1 MKNIYRSILTVALGV
16 AAFSASAQDLDPTV
30 VVDRAYEGKL
40 MEVHKPLL
48 EMAVPDTV
56 MRFDLDFD
64 YSVFE
69 RPYKGSYEFN
79 PYLLSMKPAASG
91 DPSGKFYLR
100 AGAGYQL
107 RPELDVVWSPNVGTE
122 KFRMDVYASHRSYI
136 GNYRNPVKPADVLW
150 KGYDMD
156 SKAGVVLGCDWNTGS
171 MGIDVGY
178 YGLHQRDRR
187 WDRGYNG
194 LDASFGIGSKDMWA
208 RGFVYDFRADYRLAS
223 DVTKMN
229 VNSSDV
235 RRFGENVLDVSL
247 KAGAGLKENSWFRV
261 DAGLALAAYSG
272 DFKEAAADVYITPR
286 YLYRKGIFSADLGVK
301 VSKLIGKMLDEPTMD
316 ASGSVFMFDAKEQI
330 VYPDVEVRLNLFP
343 KFLAFFVKADGGNR
357 IESNASLLEK
367 NHFTNV
373 SVWHDMGVS
382 VERVAAKAGFDGS
395 IGSRFSYALYGGY
408 TNYASGVLDAVCL
421 LDGCSDGIGSAPCL
435 KYMPYQKL
443 YASLEWLWKGESF
456 AADGN
461 VTYTD
466 AFGAAFDPWTLCLA
480 PAAFTGD
487 VSFEYNYK
495 RRVFVGLDC
504 EFSSA
509 RKDVDKAYLIPGY
522 ADLGLSLEYMT
533 ARNISFWL
541 KGGNL
546 LGMAIQKNPFYA
558 VKGPYF
564 TLGICLNL

>member
-1 MKNIYRSILTVALGV
+1 MKTIYRSILVFALSVAGL
-16 AAFSASAQDLDPTV
+16 SASAQDLDPTV

-40 MEVHKPLL
+40 MEVHKPSL
-48 EMAVPDTV
+48 EMSVPDTV

-79 PYLLSMKPAASG
+79 PYLLSMKPSASG
-91 DPSGKFYLR
+91 DASGKFYLR

-107 RPELDVVWSPNVGTE
+107 RPELDMVWSPNVGTE
-122 KFRMDVYASHRSYI
+122 KFRMDVYARHRSYI
-136 GNYRNPVKPADVLW
+136 GNYRNPVNPKDVLW

-156 SKAGVVLGCDWNTGS
+156 SKAGVAMGFDWNTGS

-178 YGLHQRDRR
+178 YGLHQRDRL

-208 RGFVYDFRADYRLAS
+208 RGFVYDIRADYRLAS

-229 VNSSDV
+229 VNADDV
-235 RRFGENVLDVSL
+235 RRFAENALDVSL
-247 KAGAGLKENSWFRV
+247 KMGAGLTDNSWFRV
-261 DAGLALAAYSG
+261 DAGFSLAGYSG
-272 DFKEAAADVYITPR
+272 DFKDTAADVHITPR
-286 YLYRKGIFSADLGVK
+286 YMYRKGIFSADLGVK
-301 VSKLIGKMLDEPTMD
+301 VSKLMGKMLDEPLMD
-316 ASGSVFMFDAKEQI
+316 ALGSVFMFDGKEQI
-330 VYPDVEVRLNLFP
+330 VYPDVEVRLNIFP
-343 KFLAFFVKADGGNR
+343 KFMAFFVKADGGNR

-373 SVWHDMGVS
+373 SVRHNMGIS

-395 IGSRFSYALYGGY
+395 IGSRFSFALYGGY
-408 TNYASGVLDAVCL
+408 TNYASGVLDAVYPM
-421 LDGCSDGIGSAPCL
+421 DGSRDGIGRVPSLAY
-435 KYMPYQKL
+435 KPYQKL

-461 VTYTD
+461 MTYTD
-466 AFGAAFDPWTLCLA
+466 AFGAAFDPWTYCLA

-487 VSFEYNYK
+487 VAFEYNYK
-495 RRVFVGLDC
+495 RRVYVGLDC

-509 RKDVDKAYLIPGY
+509 RKAADTSYVIPGY
-522 ADLGLSLEYMT
+522 ADLGLSLEYVT

-546 LGMAIQKNPFYA
+546 LGMAIQKNPLYA